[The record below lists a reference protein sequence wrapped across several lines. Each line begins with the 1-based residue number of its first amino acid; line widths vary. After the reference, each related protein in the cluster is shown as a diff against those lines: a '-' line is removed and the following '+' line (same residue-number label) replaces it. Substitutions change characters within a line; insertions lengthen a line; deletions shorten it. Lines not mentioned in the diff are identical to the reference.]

1 MRRDTNLKGKIV
13 SHNHAVIWID
23 HHKAHILS
31 FNKEECDEKIVK
43 ATLHTPHLHAR
54 SGSPGSGHAKED
66 TAFFNDTVA
75 AAKGALEVLLVGPGT
90 EKTVFAKYIAQSH
103 PEMAGK
109 IVGVETVDHPSN
121 PQLLAYARKYFVK
134 ADLYH

>member
-1 MRRDTNLKGKIV
+1 M

-23 HHKAHILS
+23 HHIAHILS
-31 FNKEECDEKIVK
+31 FNKEDCDETIVK
-43 ATLHTPHLHAR
+43 ATSHTQHLHGK
-54 SGSPGSGHAKED
+54 SGSPDSGHVKED
-66 TAFFNDTVA
+66 TVFFDNTIN
-75 AAKGALEVLLVGPGT
+75 AAKDSLVVLLAGPGT
-90 EKTVFAKYIAQSH
+90 EKNVLAKYIAHSH

-121 PQLLAYARKYFVK
+121 PQLLAYARKYFAK